1 MEIVNIVAVAT
12 FNKPI
17 DLGELSKKLK
27 DSEFA
32 SSGAKWLKWRLP
44 PEQYYI
50 AFYKSGK
57 FLITGVKSEKD
68 IENVAARVVDLLHEK
83 GLTVK
88 INTIKVQNM
97 VILDFMKTTASLE
110 KITKGLIGEDISYE
124 PDQFPGLVYKN
135 DEGVTFLLFHS
146 GKIIMTGIKT
156 SGTAKSHLE
165 KFKRKINAITKGVV
179 KHAR

>member
-1 MEIVNIVAVAT
+1 MEIVNIVATVT
-12 FNKPI
+12 LNKPL
-17 DLGELSKKLK
+17 DLEKLSRRLK
-27 DSEFA
+27 NSEFA

-57 FLITGVKSEKD
+57 FLITGVKSEGD
-68 IENVAARVVDLLHEK
+68 IENIAARVIDLLRKK
-83 GLTVK
+83 GFTVK
-88 INTIKVQNM
+88 INTVKVQNM
-97 VILDFMKTTASLE
+97 VILDFMKTNTSLE

-156 SGTAKSHLE
+156 SDIAKRHLE
-165 KFKRKINAITKGVV
+165 KFKKKINAITKGVV
-179 KHAR
+179 KHAK